1 MQEQPPWPLHGQN
14 ISQQP
19 GYITRSVDSADI
31 KERVQVE
38 YGEEKQNNVIQAQ
51 AKIAKKSQRVDRLKS
66 KNSSVWQCP
75 GLDLQGLSLVVVA
88 FLSHPQ
94 WI

>member
-38 YGEEKQNNVIQAQ
+38 YGEEKRGQQNITLNGTNFKLQSKETWMQCVRCSKWPMLHVSYLSREGEEKLA
-51 AKIAKKSQRVDRLKS
+51 RV
-66 KNSSVWQCP
+66 
-75 GLDLQGLSLVVVA
+75 
-88 FLSHPQ
+88 
-94 WI
+94 